1 MQRQKSLLSFF
12 QKSPSDYRSSDGG
25 ASSIGER
32 LTCFPPKP
40 SAAGLEQPAIQ
51 TTADSSLEIRGTDTP
66 PEKVPR
72 QILPAIEKNRGSS
85 LFSSIMHKFVRVDDK
100 RKANERDGVQEDS
113 YQNEV
118 GKDSPQLPSIYGKVN
133 DPTEFSKLDV
143 ASRRH
148 GKFDIANL
156 NGHRG
161 PVLNIESDEDIAE
174 PETPGMRPSISCLK
188 RSQEVSLVICSGDS
202 LQDSTKRIKL
212 LQDSINLKKIHNE
225 ISDATSKFEWLNPSQ
240 VRDAN
245 RRRPDHP
252 LYDKKTLYIPPDVL
266 KKMSASQKQYWN
278 VKCQYMDILLFFKV
292 GKFYELYEQDAEIG
306 HRELDWKMTLSGV
319 GKCRQVGVPES
330 GIDEA
335 VQKLV
340 ALGYKVGR
348 VEQLESADQTKSR
361 GANSVIPRKLV
372 QVTTPSTK
380 ADGDIGPDAV
390 HLLAIKEES
399 CGLDNNS
406 ISYGFA
412 FVDCAALKFWTGSI
426 KDDASCAALG
436 ALLMQVSPKE
446 IIYEARGLS
455 KETHKVLKKYSPTGF
470 TALEFTSGSP
480 VTNFLEASEVKLL
493 VQSKAY
499 FKGSLN
505 LWNQTIESTV
515 HDDIALCALGG
526 LINHMSRL
534 MLDDVLR
541 NGDLLPYQVYRG
553 CLRMDGQTMVNLEI
567 FRNNDDGGLSG
578 TLYKYLDNCMTSS
591 GKRLLRLWICHP
603 LKDVEEINNRLN
615 VVEELMA
622 QSEIMVL
629 LGTTYLRKLPDL
641 ERLLGQIKAT
651 VQSSASLALPLIRK
665 KLQKRRVKL
674 FGSLVKGLRTGL
686 DLLIQVQKEGL
697 IISLP
702 KVVKLPQLSG
712 NGGLDQFLTQFEAAI
727 DSEFPDYQNHDVTDS
742 GAERLSILIELFVEK
757 ATEWSKVIHAL
768 NCIDVLRSFAI
779 TAHSS
784 RGSMSRPLILPQS
797 SNSMLSPE
805 KQGPVLKINGLWHP
819 YALVES
825 GETPVPND
833 IILGPDQHGYHPR
846 TLLLTGPNMG
856 GKSTLLRSTC
866 LAVVLAQLGCYIPC
880 ETCTLSV
887 VDTIFTRL
895 GATDRIMTG
904 ESTFLVECS
913 ETASVLQHATQ
924 DSLVIL
930 DELGRGTSTFDGY
943 AIAYAVFR
951 HLIEK
956 VNCRL
961 LFATHYHPL
970 TKEFASHP
978 HVMLQHMACTFNDQ
992 ELIFLYRLR
1001 SGACPESYGLKVATM
1016 AGIPGRVVEAASR
1029 ASQMMKQTIKENFK
1043 SSEQRSEFSTLHEE
1057 WLKTLITISEFK
1069 GNDLDENDAFD
1080 TLFCLWYEL
1089 KKSYN
1094 C

>member
-12 QKSPSDYRSSDGG
+12 QKSPSDKRISDGG
-25 ASSIGER
+25 ASSIGQR
-32 LTCFPPKP
+32 LTRFPAKQGV
-40 SAAGLEQPAIQ
+40 SGLEQPAIK
-51 TTADSSLEIRGTDTP
+51 TTADPSLEIRGTDTP

-72 QILPAIEKNRGSS
+72 QILPVIEKNKGSS

-100 RKANERDGVQEDS
+100 RKAHQRDEVQ
-113 YQNEV
+113 
-118 GKDSPQLPSIYGKVN
+118 KDSSHDEVRRDSSQLCSISGKVN
-133 DPTEFSKLDV
+133 DSKEFQRQEV
-143 ASRRH
+143 ASAH
-148 GKFDIANL
+148 HDKLNAANL
-156 NGHRG
+156 NGIRG
-161 PVLNIESDEDIAE
+161 PILVIVSDDEIPG
-174 PETPGMRPSISCLK
+174 PETPGMKPSVSRLK
-188 RSQEVSLVICSGDS
+188 RSQEDFLEDASGRCF
-202 LQDSTKRIKL
+202 QETTKRVKL
-212 LQDSINLKKIHNE
+212 LQDSINSNKIHNE
-225 ISDATSKFEWLNPSQ
+225 VSDATSKFEWLNPSQ

-245 RRRPDHP
+245 GRRPGHP

-278 VKCQYMDILLFFKV
+278 VKCQYMDVLLFFKV
-292 GKFYELYEQDAEIG
+292 
-306 HRELDWKMTLSGV
+306 
-319 GKCRQVGVPES
+319 VGVPES
-330 GIDEA
+330 GIDDA

-340 ALGYKVGR
+340 ARGYKVGR
-348 VEQLESADQTKSR
+348 VEQLESSDQTKTR
-361 GANSVIPRKLV
+361 GANSVIPRKLI
-372 QVTTPSTK
+372 QVVTPSTK
-380 ADGDIGPDAV
+380 VDGDIGPDAV
-390 HLLAIKEES
+390 HLLAIKEVS
-399 CGLDNNS
+399 CGLDSNS
-406 ISYGFA
+406 IAYGFA
-412 FVDCAALKFWTGSI
+412 FVDCAALKFWTGVI

-455 KETHKVLKKYSPTGF
+455 KETQKVLKKFSPTGS

-480 VTNFLEASEVKLL
+480 VTDFLEASEVKLL
-493 VQSKAY
+493 IQSKGY

-505 LWNQTIESTV
+505 LWNHTVEDTV

-526 LINHMSRL
+526 LISHMSRM

-541 NGDLLPYQVYRG
+541 NGEILPYQVYRG

-567 FRNNDDGGLSG
+567 FRNNDDGGPSG
-578 TLYKYLDNCMTSS
+578 TLYKYLDNCVTSS

-603 LKDVEEINNRLN
+603 LKDVQEINIRLN

-622 QSEIMVL
+622 ESEVMLL
-629 LGTTYLRKLPDL
+629 LGTYLRKLPDL

-651 VQSSASLALPLIRK
+651 VQSSASLILPLIRK

-674 FGSLVKGLRTGL
+674 FGSLVKGLRTAL
-686 DLLIQVQKEGL
+686 DLLIQVQKEGY
-697 IISLP
+697 IISLS
-702 KVVKLPQLSG
+702 KVVKLPLVSG
-712 NGGLDQFLTQFEAAI
+712 SGGLDQFLSQFEAAV
-727 DSEFPDYQNHDVTDS
+727 DSEFPNYQNHDVTDS
-742 GAERLSILIELFVEK
+742 DAERLSILIELFVEK
-757 ATEWSKVIHAL
+757 ATEWSEVIHAL
-768 NCIDVLRSFAI
+768 NCIDVLRSFAVI
-779 TAHSS
+779 AHSS
-784 RGSMSRPLILPQS
+784 GGSMSRPVILPQS
-797 SNSMLSPE
+797 NNTTLITE

-819 YALVES
+819 YALVEN

-833 IILGPDQHGYHPR
+833 IILGPDQDGYHPR

-866 LAVVLAQLGCYIPC
+866 LAVILAQLGCYVPC

-887 VDTIFTRL
+887 VDIIFTRL

-924 DSLVIL
+924 HALVIL

-978 HVMLQHMACTFNDQ
+978 HVVLQHMACTFKDQ
-992 ELIFLYRLR
+992 ELVFLYRLN
-1001 SGACPESYGLKVATM
+1001 SGPCPESYGLQVAAM

-1029 ASQMMKQTIKENFK
+1029 ASQVLKKTIKENFR

-1057 WLKTLITISEFK
+1057 WLKTLITVSEFR
-1069 GNDLDENDAFD
+1069 GNDLDDTDAFD

-1089 KKSYN
+1089 KKSYHS
-1094 C
+1094 

>member
-1 MQRQKSLLSFF
+1 M
-12 QKSPSDYRSSDGG
+12 
-25 ASSIGER
+25 
-32 LTCFPPKP
+32 
-40 SAAGLEQPAIQ
+40 EQPAVQ
-51 TTADSSLEIRGTDTP
+51 TTADPSLEIRGTDTP

-72 QILPAIEKNRGSS
+72 QIFPVIEKNRGSS

-100 RKANERDGVQEDS
+100 RKADERDEVQKDFS
-113 YQNEV
+113 QNV
-118 GKDSPQLPSIYGKVN
+118 IRKDSSQLPTISGKVN
-133 DPTEFSKLDV
+133 DPKEFPKPEV
-143 ASRRH
+143 ASRDH
-148 GKFDIANL
+148 GKLNANL

-161 PVLNIESDEDIAE
+161 SVLDIESDDDIAG
-174 PETPGMRPSISCLK
+174 PETPGMRPSVSRLK
-188 RSQEVSLVICSGDS
+188 RSQEVLLVDGSGGS
-202 LQDSTKRIKL
+202 LQDSAKRIKL
-212 LQDSINLKKIHNE
+212 LQDSTNSNKIQNE
-225 ISDATSKFEWLNPSQ
+225 VSDATSKFEWLNPSQ
-240 VRDAN
+240 VKDAN
-245 RRRPDHP
+245 GRRPGHP

-278 VKCQYMDILLFFKV
+278 VKCQYMDVLLFFKV

-306 HRELDWKMTLSGV
+306 HKELDWKMTLSGV

-330 GIDEA
+330 GIDDA

-340 ALGYKVGR
+340 ACGYKVGR
-348 VEQLESADQTKSR
+348 VEQLESADQTKTR

-372 QVTTPSTK
+372 QVVTPSTK

-406 ISYGFA
+406 IAYGFA
-412 FVDCAALKFWTGSI
+412 FVDCAALKFWAGSI

-446 IIYEARGLS
+446 IIFEARGLS
-455 KETHKVLKKYSPTGF
+455 KETHKVLKKYSPTGS

-493 VQSKAY
+493 IQSKGY

-505 LWNQTIESTV
+505 LWNHTSESTV
-515 HDDIALCALGG
+515 HDDIALSALGG

-567 FRNNDDGGLSG
+567 FRNNDDGGPSG
-578 TLYKYLDNCMTSS
+578 TLCKYLDNCVTSS

-622 QSEIMVL
+622 QSEVMVL

-651 VQSSASLALPLIRK
+651 VQSSASLVLPLIRK

-674 FGSLVKGLRTGL
+674 FGSLVKGMRTGL
-686 DLLIQVQKEGL
+686 DLLIQVQKEGC

-712 NGGLDQFLTQFEAAI
+712 NGGLDQFLTQFEAAV
-727 DSEFPDYQNHDVTDS
+727 DSEFPNYQNHDVTDS
-742 GAERLSILIELFVEK
+742 DAERLSILIELFVEK
-757 ATEWSKVIHAL
+757 ATEWSQVIHAL
-768 NCIDVLRSFAI
+768 NCIDVLRSFAVI
-779 TAHSS
+779 AHSS

-797 SNSMLSPE
+797 NNSTLCSE
-805 KQGPVLKINGLWHP
+805 KQGPVLKIIGLWHP

-833 IILGPDQHGYHPR
+833 MILGPDQNGYHPR

-866 LAVVLAQLGCYIPC
+866 LAVVLAQLGCYVPC
-880 ETCTLSV
+880 ESCTLSV

-978 HVMLQHMACTFNDQ
+978 HVMLQHMACTFNDH

-1001 SGACPESYGLKVATM
+1001 SGACPESYGLQVATM
-1016 AGIPGRVVEAASR
+1016 AGVPGRVVEAASR
-1029 ASQMMKQTIKENFK
+1029 ASQMMKQTIRENFK
-1043 SSEQRSEFSTLHEE
+1043 SSEQRSEFSTLHEQ
-1057 WLKTLITISEFK
+1057 WLKSLITVSEFT
-1069 GNDLDENDAFD
+1069 GNHLDENDAFD

-1089 KKSYN
+1089 KRSYHR
-1094 C
+1094 